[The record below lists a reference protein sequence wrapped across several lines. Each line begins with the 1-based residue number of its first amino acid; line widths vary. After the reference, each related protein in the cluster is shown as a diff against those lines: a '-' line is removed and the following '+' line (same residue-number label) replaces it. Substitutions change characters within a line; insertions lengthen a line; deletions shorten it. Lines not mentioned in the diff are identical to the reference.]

1 MVQGPQTPYL
11 NTGETQITGL
21 AFTRHFTI
29 GNDDCLGPTLKQVV
43 ITRQSLNTYFFL
55 SLT

>member
-29 GNDDCLGPTLKQVV
+29 GNDDCLGPTLKQVELKHT
-43 ITRQSLNTYFFL
+43 IFY